1 MESLYVVMPAYNE
14 AENLEAVLAG
24 WYPVV
29 ERTGPESRLVVVD
42 DGSTDGTPALLR
54 RLQAQRPQLN
64 VLSKAN
70 GGHGPAIRLGYQ
82 YALEQGAAYIFQT
95 DSDGQTDP
103 EEFWPV
109 WEARDRWDIQIGWR
123 RHRADGW
130 SRRGVTRVL
139 RLVILLCCRVRLP
152 DANAPFRLMR
162 AGALAQALP
171 NIPENC
177 PLTNVW
183 LSILLARR
191 GGRVRF
197 CPISFRPRQGGVN
210 SLNLRRIVPI
220 GLRAVGELWALGRA
234 LDR

>member
-1 MESLYVVMPAYNE
+1 M
-14 AENLEAVLAG
+14 
-24 WYPVV
+24 
-29 ERTGPESRLVVVD
+29 
-42 DGSTDGTPALLR
+42 
-54 RLQAQRPQLN
+54 
-64 VLSKAN
+64 
-70 GGHGPAIRLGYQ
+70 I
-82 YALEQGAAYIFQT
+82 YIF
-95 DSDGQTDP
+95 DKHL
-103 EEFWPV
+103 EV
-109 WEARDRWDIQIGWR
+109 HEAMTPDWMQMSAYLQQLRQF
-123 RHRADGW
+123 
-130 SRRGVTRVL
+130 SRRAAVHQ
-139 RLVILLCCRVRLP
+139 RLALS
-152 DANAPFRLMR
+152 PF
-162 AGALAQALP
+162 GALAQALP